1 MRRIASF
8 VLLVATFLTV
18 RASIARDIDGVR
30 IIEHN
35 LQATIASELR
45 RPDRDVEMWDVQP
58 RDERVCLDAVEQALS
73 SYPPAFIQ
81 ALLQRIVLAGDLYVW
96 GRQNGG
102 LQVPGMIAVN
112 CSSASN
118 NVDFIEDTVHQA
130 IAGRVRDVAPPDWRV
145 WQSGNKPGFRYG
157 NFEDYKAE
165 LSDPD
170 ARAVVR
176 RLNQAGFVSRYGL
189 TGTVGDFETYAEQ
202 TFGHGAQFAAL
213 VRQYP
218 LMQRKLGLL
227 LQSYLQAAPALSV
240 YFDQTGL
247 ASAAGLSPSSGA
259 KTAQARPAPVH

>member
-1 MRRIASF
+1 MRRTASL
-8 VLLVATFLTV
+8 VLLVATFLMV
-18 RASIARDIDGVR
+18 QPSIARDIDGVR
-30 IIEHN
+30 IIDHD
-35 LQATIASELR
+35 LQATIAPELR
-45 RPDRDVEMWDVQP
+45 RPDRDVKMWDVQAG
-58 RDERVCLDAVEQALS
+58 DERVCLDAVEKALG
-73 SYPPAFIQ
+73 SYPPAFIH

-118 NVDFIEDTVHQA
+118 NIGFIEDTVHQA

-145 WQSGNKPGFRYG
+145 WEAGNKPGFRYG

-189 TGTVGDFETYAEQ
+189 TGTIGDFESYAEQ
-202 TFGHGAQFAAL
+202 AFGHGLEFATL

-227 LQSYLQAAPALSV
+227 MQSYLQAAPSLRV
-240 YFDQTGL
+240 YFGQTGL
-247 ASAAGLSPSSGA
+247 ASAAGPSPSSGA
-259 KTAQARPAPVH
+259 KTAQARSTPVH